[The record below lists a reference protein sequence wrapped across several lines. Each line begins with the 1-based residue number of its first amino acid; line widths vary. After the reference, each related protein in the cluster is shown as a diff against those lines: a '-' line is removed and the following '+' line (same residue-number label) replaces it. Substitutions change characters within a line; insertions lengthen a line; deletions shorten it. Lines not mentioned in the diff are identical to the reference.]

1 MIDSYINI
9 EKSHKSFD
17 EDFVD
22 LVLNKLVLKNV
33 TNPSPINLV
42 VTSLSKYGET
52 KKNLSD
58 FESTN
63 KSFPT
68 LIIADDN
75 DFEQSVDKELTHCHI
90 LLRVP
95 KFLKNKIKKLVRI
108 IEKHLPPLFSVR
120 LTKRTQQISVKY
132 PTKRTHE
139 LNDNF
144 DVY

>member
-1 MIDSYINI
+1 MTFPSLNI
-9 EKSHKSFD
+9 EKLRHDTIQK
-17 EDFVD
+17 V
-22 LVLNKLVLKNV
+22 
-33 TNPSPINLV
+33 
-42 VTSLSKYGET
+42 
-52 KKNLSD
+52 KK
-58 FESTN
+58 E
-63 KSFPT
+63 K
-68 LIIADDN
+68 
-75 DFEQSVDKELTHCHI
+75 QDKELTHCHI